1 MIIVWVFL
9 FFIYF
14 HFLGFC
20 CSFFH
25 VLIIIRAFSLRKKKR
40 GTVRPGQTFI
50 FMCLATPSAA
60 AQLSLYLST
69 LYLSLQLDA
78 NFEDS

>member
-1 MIIVWVFL
+1 
-9 FFIYF
+9 
-14 HFLGFC
+14 
-20 CSFFH
+20 
-25 VLIIIRAFSLRKKKR
+25 
-40 GTVRPGQTFI
+40 VRPGQTFI

-69 LYLSLQLDA
+69 IYLSLQLDA